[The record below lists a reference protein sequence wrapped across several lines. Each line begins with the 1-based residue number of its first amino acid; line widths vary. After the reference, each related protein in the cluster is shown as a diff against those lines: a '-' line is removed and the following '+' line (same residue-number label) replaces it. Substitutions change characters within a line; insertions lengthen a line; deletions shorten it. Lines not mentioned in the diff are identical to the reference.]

1 MPSSLTKVI
10 PPVLCF
16 SHRPPVSVWGT
27 GTQYISS
34 SFSRQR
40 EFMHFVTIFTPHHHL
55 LLIIWRTSLPNP
67 TYDLAVDFH
76 PHGYT
81 ILLRPCFDSWSILS
95 GTGIS
100 TCYPSPTA
108 FALGLGPDLP
118 WEDWP
123 SPGNLRLSTA
133 RVLALLSLLMP
144 AFSLLYCPQNL
155 TILLQPVQIAP
166 LPIELNQSLN
176 FGVML

>member
-1 MPSSLTKVI
+1 M
-10 PPVLCF
+10 
-16 SHRPPVSVWGT
+16 
-27 GTQYISS
+27 Y
-34 SFSRQR
+34 
-40 EFMHFVTIFTPHHHL
+40 FVTIFTPHHHL
-55 LLIIWRTSLPNP
+55 LLIIWRTLLPNP
-67 TYDLAVDFH
+67 THDLAVDFH

-123 SPGNLRLSTA
+123 SPGNLRFSTVW
-133 RVLALLSLLMP
+133 VLATLSLLMP
-144 AFSLLYCPQNL
+144 AFSLVYSPPSL
-155 TILLQPVQIAP
+155 TIRLLPVYIAP
-166 LPIELNQSLN
+166 LPIEFLLSLN
-176 FGVML
+176 FGVMF